1 MKHRL
6 PKAESSTSR
15 IGSKSPMEQA
25 ELLIDENKSDA
36 RPDAEPK
43 RSGPPPLPVPVP
55 PETPVNEPPSAE
67 TGATVEN
74 DSYGFIVDT
83 PGAEAKPNGDEAPVE
98 IEPRR
103 ATPPPLPAFSRIDS
117 PTPPP
122 LPLRMPPP
130 LPFVSEEKPVFAAGG
145 SLVAETP
152 PASEVVPA
160 IIDETPATAE
170 PIPVIAE
177 NTPTGPEPLP
187 AVVEEMPAMSDPSSI
202 ENAPASLEPVPG
214 SVEIL
219 KLTKDTT
226 PITVEEE
233 VEAPEPADVPVS
245 PAPPPL
251 FTPKPIL
258 VAEAV
263 AESNGQ
269 HAPYLIQ
276 TQGLVKQYGGRR
288 VVNGV
293 DIHVRAGEVV
303 GLLGK
308 NGAGKTTTFYM
319 IVGLVPPTLGHVFM
333 GDEDVTH
340 MPMYRRARRGIGY
353 LPQEESIFRKLTVEE
368 NLLAI
373 LETLPMTEDER
384 EIRCDELLKD
394 FGLEH
399 VRENVAITLSGG
411 EKRRVTIARALVTS
425 PSLLLLDEPFSGV
438 DPMAVHDIQEII
450 LHLKERGLGVLITDH
465 NVRETLSVVDRAY
478 IIDEG
483 RVLSE
488 GTREFLLNDPIA
500 REIYLGHR
508 FSM

>member
-6 PKAESSTSR
+6 PKPKSSKK
-15 IGSKSPMEQA
+15 KSDTTRLDQPD
-25 ELLIDENKSDA
+25 LLDGEAGNAPAPDASNPPVNEIMSNPASSGTPPLPPEEVIVDMDA
-36 RPDAEPK
+36 RPLK
-43 RSGPPPLPVPVP
+43 KG
-55 PETPVNEPPSAE
+55 
-67 TGATVEN
+67 
-74 DSYGFIVDT
+74 
-83 PGAEAKPNGDEAPVE
+83 
-98 IEPRR
+98 
-103 ATPPPLPAFSRIDS
+103 TPPPLP
-117 PTPPP
+117 TP
-122 LPLRMPPP
+122 
-130 LPFVSEEKPVFAAGG
+130 G
-145 SLVAETP
+145 
-152 PASEVVPA
+152 VV
-160 IIDETPATAE
+160 
-170 PIPVIAE
+170 
-177 NTPTGPEPLP
+177 
-187 AVVEEMPAMSDPSSI
+187 
-202 ENAPASLEPVPG
+202 
-214 SVEIL
+214 
-219 KLTKDTT
+219 
-226 PITVEEE
+226 
-233 VEAPEPADVPVS
+233 
-245 PAPPPL
+245 
-251 FTPKPIL
+251 
-258 VAEAV
+258 
-263 AESNGQ
+263 
-269 HAPYLIQ
+269 HAPFLIQ
-276 TQGLVKQYGGRR
+276 TRGLVKQYGGRR

-319 IVGLVPPTLGHVFM
+319 IVGLVTPNEGHVYM
-333 GDEDVTH
+333 GAEDVTT

-384 EIRCDELLKD
+384 DARCDELLKD

-411 EKRRVTIARALVTS
+411 EKRRVTIARALVTN

-488 GTREFLLNDPIA
+488 GSREFLLNDPIA

>member
-6 PKAESSTSR
+6 PKPKSSKAKSETSRLDQPELLVDGTGNVPAPDSESS
-15 IGSKSPMEQA
+15 
-25 ELLIDENKSDA
+25 
-36 RPDAEPK
+36 PDAPQPLSEPN
-43 RSGPPPLPVPVP
+43 LPVSEISASSAS
-55 PETPVNEPPSAE
+55 PETPPASS
-67 TGATVEN
+67 G
-74 DSYGFIVDT
+74 
-83 PGAEAKPNGDEAPVE
+83 EAALEADVRPVKK
-98 IEPRR
+98 
-103 ATPPPLPAFSRIDS
+103 ATPPPLPHR
-117 PTPPP
+117 
-122 LPLRMPPP
+122 
-130 LPFVSEEKPVFAAGG
+130 G
-145 SLVAETP
+145 
-152 PASEVVPA
+152 
-160 IIDETPATAE
+160 
-170 PIPVIAE
+170 
-177 NTPTGPEPLP
+177 
-187 AVVEEMPAMSDPSSI
+187 I
-202 ENAPASLEPVPG
+202 E
-214 SVEIL
+214 
-219 KLTKDTT
+219 
-226 PITVEEE
+226 
-233 VEAPEPADVPVS
+233 
-245 PAPPPL
+245 
-251 FTPKPIL
+251 
-258 VAEAV
+258 
-263 AESNGQ
+263 
-269 HAPYLIQ
+269 HAPFLIQ
-276 TQGLVKQYGGRR
+276 TRGLVKQYGERR

-293 DIHVRAGEVV
+293 DIHVRTGEVV

-319 IVGLVPPTLGHVFM
+319 IVGLLTPTEGHVYM
-333 GDEDVTH
+333 GDEDVTR

-384 EIRCDELLKD
+384 DARCDELLKD

-425 PSLLLLDEPFSGV
+425 PTLLLLDEPFSGV

-488 GTREFLLNDPIA
+488 GSREFLLNDPIA